1 MLSFAQQI
9 RIGSVL
15 LKKQLLIPMDVIK
28 WNGNNSAL
36 CAKRLYLFFL
46 IFFSICFS
54 TYATQ
59 TIQLTDS
66 DILYEIDSSYF
77 QGWNPKDSTTFS
89 TGTLFFKNEHVNAD
103 SWYTFKVS
111 NPGKNSVEWYMVSY
125 NYGIDQ
131 IDLISVDEF
140 GRKEEYFFRDTTSV
154 YQRIIQHKQPVF
166 FITLKAGETK
176 TYYLN
181 IKNETTFNYVF
192 AIYSH
197 QKFFTHFFM
206 EYILY
211 GIFYGFLLFV
221 LFYSL
226 IHYFLLR
233 ERLVLFYSLL
243 IFSQFVHMLFRD
255 GNGLFLLFDYS
266 EHADLIKHVSR
277 AVLSI
282 CLLMY
287 TTYFL
292 KINYKRKLFKFVI
305 ALIIFRI
312 SYMLIMPQDTTML
325 AFHIEM
331 FFILFCTY
339 MAIKS
344 YKKNKDT
351 RYMAIGLIIL
361 SLSYSIFYCS
371 ILVVWPPLISI
382 GFFAIYYGVAG
393 QCIFMTLALTERY
406 KRLKLE
412 SFKQIQ
418 MNKQLEHMVEKRT
431 ELIAHQ
437 NKQLEER
444 SEELNLFLYSASH
457 DLKGPLKTI
466 DGLCNIGIT
475 DKEVNHDEIY
485 IRIKKKLKSLES
497 NISDLN
503 LVTKL
508 KNEDLPEVKID
519 FNFIHTEIVERF
531 QFYDGFN
538 EMHIQYSN
546 TVTKDLYA
554 DLFSVKCIYQ
564 NIFENALKY
573 RDADKKSEVHIHISG
588 LNKYV
593 KITIQDNGVGIADA
607 IKPKIFDMFYRGN
620 EKSRD
625 DTGLGL
631 FIVKLAVN
639 RLDGSIDVESNEG
652 IGTTFTILIPF
663 KKS

>member
-1 MLSFAQQI
+1 MN
-9 RIGSVL
+9 
-15 LKKQLLIPMDVIK
+15 VIK
-28 WNGNNSAL
+28 WKEKKSAL
-36 CAKRLYLFFL
+36 YVTRLYVFFL
-46 IFFSICFS
+46 LFCVLSF
-54 TYATQ
+54 TVHAAK
-59 TIQLTDS
+59 TIQLTNNDHV
-66 DILYEIDSSYF
+66 YEIDSSYF
-77 QGWNPKDSTTFS
+77 QKWDPVANKAYSS
-89 TGTLFFKNEHVNAD
+89 GTLFFTNEHPHTD
-103 SWYTFKVS
+103 SWYTFKIS
-111 NPGKNSVEWYMVSY
+111 NPGNNYIEWYMVSY

-131 IDLISVDEF
+131 IDLISVDES
-140 GRKEEYFFRDTTSV
+140 GREQEYFFRDTTSV
-154 YQRIIQHKQPVF
+154 YQRNIQHKQPVF
-166 FITLKAGETK
+166 FIVLKPGETK

-221 LFYSL
+221 LLYSL
-226 IHYFLLR
+226 IHYVLLR

-255 GNGLFLLFDYS
+255 GNGLFLLTDYS
-266 EHADLIKHVSR
+266 EYSDLIRNVSR
-277 AVLSI
+277 GAQSI

-292 KINYKRKLFKFVI
+292 KINFKRKLFKFVI

-312 SYMLIMPQDTTML
+312 FYIVIMRHDTTML
-325 AFHIEM
+325 TFHIEM

-339 MAIKS
+339 MAIRS

-361 SLSYSIFYCS
+361 SVSYSIFYCS
-371 ILVVWPPLISI
+371 ILIVWPPLTFV

-393 QCIFMTLALTERY
+393 QCVFMTLALTERY

-412 SFKQIQ
+412 SFKQLQ
-418 MNKQLEHMVEKRT
+418 MNKDLEEMVEKRT
-431 ELIAHQ
+431 ELIGLQ
-437 NKQLEER
+437 NKELEER
-444 SEELNLFLYSASH
+444 SAELNLFLYSASH

-466 DGLCNIGIT
+466 EGLCNIGME
-475 DKEVNHDEIY
+475 DASVAHPEIY
-485 IRIKKKLKSLES
+485 TLIKKKLKNLES

-519 FNFIHTEIVERF
+519 FDSIHAEIIERF
-531 QFYDGFN
+531 QFYEGFS
-538 EMHIQYSN
+538 EMHIQYTN
-546 TVTKDLYA
+546 TLTKDLYA

-573 RDADKKSEVHIHISG
+573 RDTNKNSEVFIRISEV
-588 LNKYV
+588 NDSVEV
-593 KITIQDNGVGIADA
+593 KIQDNGVGIPEA

-631 FIVKLAVN
+631 FIVRLAVN
-639 RLDGSIDVESNEG
+639 RLHASISVESNEG
-652 IGTTFTILIPF
+652 VGTAFTILIPL
-663 KKS
+663 KRSKE